1 MAKVTAMYMWTQV
14 YGHHVRLATHSNFRG
29 FVKSAGVDFYPLGGD
44 PRVLAGCKRSST
56 LIYFWKFW
64 SFCILSLW
72 KVLSVTSD
80 VISHMVL
87 LWPWYPIY
95 AIHYTLSFPVSYS
108 ALLLSISYYVLLLLP
123 YLVLLLLIHS
133 FC

>member
-56 LIYFWKFW
+56 LIYFWKFLKFLYIVTVE
-64 SFCILSLW
+64 SFICNVRCHISYGSSLTLISYICYTLYTILSSLLFCIIVIHILLCF
-72 KVLSVTSD
+72 TS
-80 VISHMVL
+80 
-87 LWPWYPIY
+87 
-95 AIHYTLSFPVSYS
+95 S
-108 ALLLSISYYVLLLLP
+108 ALSRFTAFNS
-123 YLVLLLLIHS
+123 
-133 FC
+133 